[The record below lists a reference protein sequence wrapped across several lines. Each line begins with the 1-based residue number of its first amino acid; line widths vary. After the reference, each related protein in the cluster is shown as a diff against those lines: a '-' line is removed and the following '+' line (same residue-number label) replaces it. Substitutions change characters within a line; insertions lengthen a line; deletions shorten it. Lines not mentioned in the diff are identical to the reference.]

1 MEHTSQA
8 CIEACINCMEA
19 CNHCFTKCLEENAQH
34 DLSGCI
40 RLDRE
45 CADIC
50 ALAVKAMQTDS
61 PFMKEICALCAD
73 ICEACGTECEK
84 HDHDHCQACAKSCF
98 ACAEQCRSMAAS

>member
-1 MEHTSQA
+1 MEQYSEA
-8 CIEACINCMEA
+8 CIEACIDCMKA
-19 CNHCFTKCLEENAQH
+19 CNHCFTKCLEESMQH
-34 DLSGCI
+34 HLSGCI

-73 ICEACGTECEK
+73 ICEACGTECGK
-84 HDHDHCQACAKSCF
+84 HDHDHCQTCAKACF
-98 ACAEQCRSMAAS
+98 TCAEQCRSMAA

>member
-1 MEHTSQA
+1 MQQT
-8 CIEACINCMEA
+8 IEACITCMEA
-19 CNHCFTKCLEENAQH
+19 CNHCFTKCLEESAHH

-50 ALAVKAMQTDS
+50 ALAAKAMQTDS
-61 PFMKEICALCAD
+61 PFLKEICALCAD

-84 HDHDHCQACAKSCF
+84 HDPIIAKRVRRLVLP
-98 ACAEQCRSMAAS
+98 APITAAKWLRNEA

>member
-1 MEHTSQA
+1 MEQHFEA
-8 CIEACINCMEA
+8 CIEASIDCMQA
-19 CNHCFTKCLEENAQH
+19 CNYCFTKCLEESAQH
-34 DLSGCI
+34 NLSGCI

-61 PFMKEICALCAD
+61 PFVKEICALCAD

-84 HDHDHCQACAKSCF
+84 HEHDHCQACAMSCF
-98 ACAEQCRSMAAS
+98 RCAEQCRSMAAS